1 MLLNLTEQE
10 TYFLMELLE
19 TAHSTMIHDLNHTDT
34 QEYKELLRQKI
45 AVLEG
50 LKAKIIQQDGTPPPN
65 R

>member
-1 MLLNLTEQE
+1 MLLNLTDQE
-10 TYFLMELLE
+10 TDFLLE
-19 TAHSTMIHDLNHTDT
+19 VLETTHSTLIHDLNHTDT

-50 LKAKIIQQDGTPPPN
+50 LKAKIPQQGMAPPPN